1 MSNKVTTP
9 YPLFSD
15 IDGSPLNAG
24 FLFLGESGK
33 DPELF
38 PIQVYWDKEK
48 TDPAEQPIRTKNG
61 YPSKNGIPSN
71 FYVEDSSFSVTL
83 KNRNQYLI
91 ASNRNF
97 EQFANNSFVITQVET
112 EKQRALLA
120 ESTLQTKIDNETSR
134 ATGAESTLNTKIDN
148 ETSRA
153 LGVEQNLQLQIS
165 TSNAGIK
172 YFQTEAALLAT
183 TPGTTDPKQ
192 AYAFDTKK
200 NYLWNGSAWSDEGK
214 SPLDL
219 SKSYTDEQF
228 NLAVQKSV
236 FETLSQLFGL
246 AKSDDE
252 KIKSLFTD
260 AAGNVVIGYDLEKD
274 TGIYA
279 GMLEQVVEIVPGLK
293 IYNDGRYLG
302 LLADSERRILIGYD
316 MLNDLPIIAGLDEL
330 INGAGG
336 INKKPEVKAYN
347 HLLFYGQSLSV
358 GATATTILS
367 TSQPYFNVTF
377 DTGPRKDSAANSVI
391 PLIEQFNNP
400 SSDGYDNR
408 GETCCSGAA
417 NYASRAMMLEN
428 GIDPIDHV
436 IFASTAG
443 HGGYRIDQLEKGTD
457 WYNFFIEHVSEAK
470 RLNGEDY
477 KVQVVCWVQ
486 GENDAV
492 SSVQTS
498 YEIYRQKLLKLQID
512 ASADIKA
519 ITGQT
524 DEVKFITYQMSYAAR
539 TWEKQALVQLHLC
552 QQSDKFL
559 MATPMYHMP
568 YAIDNIHLTN
578 VGYKWLSAYFG
589 RAYKQLIVDNRKP
602 DFINPKVAQLIGDE
616 IHIHF
621 DVPKAPL
628 VLDTTTLALTTDHGF
643 KVLVNGSKA
652 AISNIATQEDKV
664 ILKISEPPTG
674 EVKVRYALDY
684 LGTGIN
690 LTGGASGNLRDSTTD
705 SIEFA
710 GVERPLYHV
719 CPHFELTVFID
730 KGI

>member
-1 MSNKVTTP
+1 MATNWNAV
-9 YPLFSD
+9 LANINNASD
-15 IDGSPLNAG
+15 ILSILRKVLGLLDGKVDL
-24 FLFLGESGK
+24 
-33 DPELF
+33 
-38 PIQVYWDKEK
+38 
-48 TDPAEQPIRTKNG
+48 
-61 YPSKNGIPSN
+61 
-71 FYVEDSSFSVTL
+71 
-83 KNRNQYLI
+83 
-91 ASNRNF
+91 
-97 EQFANNSFVITQVET
+97 
-112 EKQRALLA
+112 
-120 ESTLQTKIDNETSR
+120 TKIDEIIDDITNMETDVNSALMQVNSALTDFDSASQEAIQQVIAAGLMEGFATEAELLASR
-134 ATGAESTLNTKIDN
+134 PTVLKKYAKAEDTDIIWFWNKPEGSPD
-148 ETSRA
+148 
-153 LGVEQNLQLQIS
+153 GDYWIS
-165 TSNAGIK
+165 TGLS
-172 YFQTEAALLAT
+172 
-183 TPGTTDPKQ
+183 
-192 AYAFDTKK
+192 
-200 NYLWNGSAWSDEGK
+200 
-214 SPLDL
+214 DL
-219 SKSYTDEQF
+219 SKANSYTDEKFQ
-228 NLAVQKSV
+228 LAVKMAV

-367 TSQPYFNVTF
+367 TSQPYSNKTF
-377 DTGPRKDSAANSVI
+377 STGPRMDSAATSVI
-391 PLIEQFNNP
+391 PLVEQFNNP

-428 GIDPIDHV
+428 GIDPKDHV

-443 HGGYRIDQLEKGTD
+443 HGGYRIDQLEKGAD

-498 YEIYRQKLLKLQID
+498 YEVYRQKLLKLQSD

-589 RAYKQLIVDNRKP
+589 RAYKQLVVDNRKP

-616 IHIHF
+616 IHINF
-621 DVPKAPL
+621 DVPKVPL

-652 AISNIATQEDKV
+652 TISNIATQEDKV

-705 SIEFA
+705 SIEIA

-719 CPHFELTVFID
+719 CPHFELNAFTD

>member
-1 MSNKVTTP
+1 MADEIVTRQQ
-9 YPLFSD
+9 LVD
-15 IDGSPLNAG
+15 AG
-24 FLFLGESGK
+24 LDAESLQKFISG
-33 DPELF
+33 
-38 PIQVYWDKEK
+38 
-48 TDPAEQPIRTKNG
+48 TD
-61 YPSKNGIPSN
+61 
-71 FYVEDSSFSVTL
+71 VEDVLTRLGKIYPTL
-83 KNRNQYLI
+83 AKLVRLLMETGGWKAY
-91 ASNRNF
+91 
-97 EQFANNSFVITQVET
+97 ET
-112 EKQRALLA
+112 EA
-120 ESTLQTKIDNETSR
+120 I
-134 ATGAESTLNTKIDN
+134 
-148 ETSRA
+148 
-153 LGVEQNLQLQIS
+153 
-165 TSNAGIK
+165 
-172 YFQTEAALLAT
+172 LLAT
-183 TPGTTDPKQ
+183 TPLVNPSVG
-192 AYAFDTKK
+192 YAFDSKK
-200 NYLWNGSAWSDEGK
+200 LYLWNGNQWVDEGK

-228 NLAVQKSV
+228 ILAVQKSV

-260 AAGNVVIGYDLEKD
+260 GAGKVVIGYDLEKD

-367 TSQPYFNVTF
+367 TSQPYSNKTF
-377 DTGPRKDSAANSVI
+377 STGPRMDSAATSVI

-428 GIDPIDHV
+428 GIDPKDHV

-470 RLNGEDY
+470 RLNGDDY

-498 YEIYRQKLLKLQID
+498 YEVYRQKLLKLQSD

-589 RAYKQLIVDNRKP
+589 RAYKQLVVDNRKP

-616 IHIHF
+616 IHINF
-621 DVPKAPL
+621 DVPKVPL

-652 AISNIATQEDKV
+652 TISNIATQEDKV

-705 SIEFA
+705 SIEIA

-719 CPHFELTVFID
+719 CPHFELTAFTD

>member
-1 MSNKVTTP
+1 MAVPDKDALIGPTVTEAQFKTNLGAIVDFIKPIESQSPNYATTALLTASRPVKNQSYAKALDTGKVWYWNKP
-9 YPLFSD
+9 A
-15 IDGSPLNAG
+15 GSPEGN
-24 FLFLGESGK
+24 
-33 DPELF
+33 
-38 PIQVYWDKEK
+38 YW
-48 TDPAEQPIRTKNG
+48 
-61 YPSKNGIPSN
+61 
-71 FYVEDSSFSVTL
+71 
-83 KNRNQYLI
+83 
-91 ASNRNF
+91 
-97 EQFANNSFVITQVET
+97 VET
-112 EKQRALLA
+112 ELSDL
-120 ESTLQTKIDNETSR
+120 D
-134 ATGAESTLNTKIDN
+134 
-148 ETSRA
+148 
-153 LGVEQNLQLQIS
+153 
-165 TSNAGIK
+165 
-172 YFQTEAALLAT
+172 
-183 TPGTTDPKQ
+183 Q
-192 AYAFDTKK
+192 AIT
-200 NYLWNGSAWSDEGK
+200 
-214 SPLDL
+214 
-219 SKSYTDEQF
+219 YTDGQF
-228 NLAVQKSV
+228 NLAIKRAV

-246 AKSDDE
+246 AKSDDPT
-252 KIKSLFTD
+252 KIGVLLD
-260 AAGNVVIGYDLEKD
+260 GVGRILLGYDLEKD

-367 TSQPYFNVTF
+367 TSQPYSNKTF
-377 DTGPRKDSAANSVI
+377 STGPRMDSAATSVI
-391 PLIEQFNNP
+391 PLVEQFNNP

-428 GIDPIDHV
+428 GIDPKDHV

-443 HGGYRIDQLEKGTD
+443 HGGYRIDQLEKGAD

-486 GENDAV
+486 GENDAE

-498 YEIYRQKLLKLQID
+498 YEVYRQKLLKLQSD

-589 RAYKQLIVDNRKP
+589 RAYKQLVVDNRKP

-616 IHIHF
+616 IHINF
-621 DVPKAPL
+621 DVPKVPL

-652 AISNIATQEDKV
+652 TISNIATQEDKV

-705 SIEFA
+705 SIEIA

-719 CPHFELTVFID
+719 CP
-730 KGI
+730 

>member
-1 MSNKVTTP
+1 MAVPDKDALIGPTVTEAQFKTNLGAIVDFIKPIESQSPNYATTALLTASRPVKNQSYAKALDTGKVWYWNKP
-9 YPLFSD
+9 A
-15 IDGSPLNAG
+15 GSPEGN
-24 FLFLGESGK
+24 
-33 DPELF
+33 
-38 PIQVYWDKEK
+38 YW
-48 TDPAEQPIRTKNG
+48 
-61 YPSKNGIPSN
+61 
-71 FYVEDSSFSVTL
+71 
-83 KNRNQYLI
+83 
-91 ASNRNF
+91 
-97 EQFANNSFVITQVET
+97 VET
-112 EKQRALLA
+112 ELSDL
-120 ESTLQTKIDNETSR
+120 D
-134 ATGAESTLNTKIDN
+134 
-148 ETSRA
+148 
-153 LGVEQNLQLQIS
+153 
-165 TSNAGIK
+165 
-172 YFQTEAALLAT
+172 
-183 TPGTTDPKQ
+183 Q
-192 AYAFDTKK
+192 AIT
-200 NYLWNGSAWSDEGK
+200 
-214 SPLDL
+214 
-219 SKSYTDEQF
+219 YTDGQF
-228 NLAVQKSV
+228 NLAIKRAV

-246 AKSDDE
+246 AKSDDPT
-252 KIKSLFTD
+252 KIGVLLD
-260 AAGNVVIGYDLEKD
+260 GVGRILLGYDLEKD

-367 TSQPYFNVTF
+367 TSQPYSNKTF
-377 DTGPRKDSAANSVI
+377 STGPRMDSAATSVI
-391 PLIEQFNNP
+391 PLVEQFNNP

-428 GIDPIDHV
+428 GIDPKDHV

-498 YEIYRQKLLKLQID
+498 YEVYRQKLLKLQSD

-568 YAIDNIHLTN
+568 YAIGNIHLTN

-589 RAYKQLIVDNRKP
+589 RAYKQLVVDNRKP

-616 IHIHF
+616 IHINF
-621 DVPKAPL
+621 DVPKVPL

-652 AISNIATQEDKV
+652 TISNIATQEDKV

-705 SIEFA
+705 SIEIA

-719 CPHFELTVFID
+719 CPHFELTAFTD

>member
-1 MSNKVTTP
+1 MAVPDKDALIGPTVTEAQFKTNLGAIVDFIKPIESQSPNYATTALLTASRPVKNQSYAKALDTGKVWYWNKP
-9 YPLFSD
+9 A
-15 IDGSPLNAG
+15 GSPEGN
-24 FLFLGESGK
+24 
-33 DPELF
+33 
-38 PIQVYWDKEK
+38 YW
-48 TDPAEQPIRTKNG
+48 
-61 YPSKNGIPSN
+61 
-71 FYVEDSSFSVTL
+71 
-83 KNRNQYLI
+83 
-91 ASNRNF
+91 
-97 EQFANNSFVITQVET
+97 VET
-112 EKQRALLA
+112 ELSDL
-120 ESTLQTKIDNETSR
+120 D
-134 ATGAESTLNTKIDN
+134 
-148 ETSRA
+148 
-153 LGVEQNLQLQIS
+153 
-165 TSNAGIK
+165 
-172 YFQTEAALLAT
+172 
-183 TPGTTDPKQ
+183 Q
-192 AYAFDTKK
+192 AIT
-200 NYLWNGSAWSDEGK
+200 
-214 SPLDL
+214 
-219 SKSYTDEQF
+219 YTDGQF
-228 NLAVQKSV
+228 NLAIKRAV

-246 AKSDDE
+246 AKSDDPT
-252 KIKSLFTD
+252 KIGVLLD
-260 AAGNVVIGYDLEKD
+260 GVGRILLGYDLEKD

-293 IYNDGRYLG
+293 LYNDGRYLG
-302 LLADSERRILIGYD
+302 LLGDSSRQILIGYD
-316 MLNDLPIIAGLDEL
+316 MLNDVPIIAGLEEL
-330 INGAGG
+330 IAGLELP
-336 INKKPEVKAYN
+336 NQKPLVKAVN
-347 HLLFYGQSLSV
+347 HILFYGQSLSV

-367 TSQPYFNVTF
+367 SSQPYFNVTF

-391 PLIEQFNNP
+391 PLVEQFNNP

-428 GIDPIDHV
+428 GIDPHDHV

-443 HGGYRIDQLEKGTD
+443 HGGYRIDQLEKGTA

-470 RLNGEDY
+470 RLNGDDY

-486 GENDAV
+486 GESDAIT
-492 SSVQTS
+492 STQTP
-498 YEIYRQKLLKLQID
+498 YNVYREKLEKLQVD
-512 ASADIKA
+512 ANADIKA

-524 DEVKFITYQMSYAAR
+524 DDVKFITYQMSYAAR
-539 TWEKQALVQLHLC
+539 TWADQALVQLHLC

-559 MATPMYHMP
+559 MATPVYHMP

-578 VGYKWLSAYFG
+578 VGYKWMGAYFG

-616 IHIHF
+616 IHINF

-652 AISNIATQEDKV
+652 TISNITAQEDKV

-705 SIEFA
+705 QIEIA
-710 GVERPLYHV
+710 RVMKPLYHV
-719 CPHFELTVFID
+719 CPHFELTAFVD

>member
-1 MSNKVTTP
+1 MATNWNAV
-9 YPLFSD
+9 LANINNASD
-15 IDGSPLNAG
+15 ILSILRKVLGLLDGKVDL
-24 FLFLGESGK
+24 
-33 DPELF
+33 
-38 PIQVYWDKEK
+38 
-48 TDPAEQPIRTKNG
+48 
-61 YPSKNGIPSN
+61 
-71 FYVEDSSFSVTL
+71 
-83 KNRNQYLI
+83 
-91 ASNRNF
+91 
-97 EQFANNSFVITQVET
+97 
-112 EKQRALLA
+112 
-120 ESTLQTKIDNETSR
+120 TKIDEIIDDITNMETDVNSALMQVNSALTDFDSASQEAIQQVIAAGLMEGFATEAELLASR
-134 ATGAESTLNTKIDN
+134 PTVLKKYAKAEDTDIIWFWNKPEGSPDGNYW
-148 ETSRA
+148 
-153 LGVEQNLQLQIS
+153 IS
-165 TSNAGIK
+165 TGLS
-172 YFQTEAALLAT
+172 
-183 TPGTTDPKQ
+183 
-192 AYAFDTKK
+192 
-200 NYLWNGSAWSDEGK
+200 
-214 SPLDL
+214 DL
-219 SKSYTDEQF
+219 SKANSYTDEKFQ
-228 NLAVQKSV
+228 LAVKMAV

-367 TSQPYFNVTF
+367 TSQPYSNKTF
-377 DTGPRKDSAANSVI
+377 STGPRMDSAATSVI
-391 PLIEQFNNP
+391 PLVEQFNNP

-428 GIDPIDHV
+428 GIDPKDHV

-443 HGGYRIDQLEKGTD
+443 HGGYRIDQLEKGAD

-498 YEIYRQKLLKLQID
+498 YEVYRQKLLKLQSD

-589 RAYKQLIVDNRKP
+589 RAYKQLVVDNRKP

-616 IHIHF
+616 IHINF
-621 DVPKAPL
+621 DVPKVPL

-652 AISNIATQEDKV
+652 TISNIATQEDKV

-690 LTGGASGNLRDSTTD
+690 LIGGASGNLRDSTTD
-705 SIEFA
+705 SVKIA
-710 GVERPLYHV
+710 DVEKPLYHV
-719 CPHFELTVFID
+719 CPHFELTVFTD

>member
-1 MSNKVTTP
+1 MATNWNAVLANTTNFADILAILRKV
-9 YPLFSD
+9 LGLL
-15 IDGSPLNAG
+15 DGKVDL
-24 FLFLGESGK
+24 
-33 DPELF
+33 
-38 PIQVYWDKEK
+38 
-48 TDPAEQPIRTKNG
+48 
-61 YPSKNGIPSN
+61 
-71 FYVEDSSFSVTL
+71 
-83 KNRNQYLI
+83 
-91 ASNRNF
+91 
-97 EQFANNSFVITQVET
+97 
-112 EKQRALLA
+112 
-120 ESTLQTKIDNETSR
+120 TKIDEIINDITNMETDVKSALMDVNSALTSFDSDSQEAIQQVIAAGLMEGFATEAELLASR
-134 ATGAESTLNTKIDN
+134 PTVLKKYAKAEDTDIIWFWNKPEGSPDGNYW
-148 ETSRA
+148 
-153 LGVEQNLQLQIS
+153 IS
-165 TSNAGIK
+165 TGLS
-172 YFQTEAALLAT
+172 
-183 TPGTTDPKQ
+183 
-192 AYAFDTKK
+192 
-200 NYLWNGSAWSDEGK
+200 
-214 SPLDL
+214 DL
-219 SKSYTDEQF
+219 SKANSYTDEKFQ
-228 NLAVQKSV
+228 LAVKMAV

-377 DTGPRKDSAANSVI
+377 NTGPRKDSAANSVI

-428 GIDPIDHV
+428 GIAPKDHV

-486 GENDAV
+486 GENDATT
-492 SSVQTS
+492 SMQTP
-498 YEIYRQKLLKLQID
+498 YDVYREKLEKLQSD

-519 ITGQT
+519 ITGQA

-589 RAYKQLIVDNRKP
+589 RAYKQLVVDNRKP
-602 DFINPKVAQLIGDE
+602 DFINPKV
-616 IHIHF
+616 
-621 DVPKAPL
+621 
-628 VLDTTTLALTTDHGF
+628 
-643 KVLVNGSKA
+643 
-652 AISNIATQEDKV
+652 
-664 ILKISEPPTG
+664 
-674 EVKVRYALDY
+674 
-684 LGTGIN
+684 
-690 LTGGASGNLRDSTTD
+690 
-705 SIEFA
+705 
-710 GVERPLYHV
+710 
-719 CPHFELTVFID
+719 
-730 KGI
+730 

>member
-1 MSNKVTTP
+1 MATNWNAV
-9 YPLFSD
+9 LANINNASD
-15 IDGSPLNAG
+15 ILSILRKVLGLLDGKVDL
-24 FLFLGESGK
+24 
-33 DPELF
+33 
-38 PIQVYWDKEK
+38 
-48 TDPAEQPIRTKNG
+48 
-61 YPSKNGIPSN
+61 
-71 FYVEDSSFSVTL
+71 
-83 KNRNQYLI
+83 
-91 ASNRNF
+91 
-97 EQFANNSFVITQVET
+97 
-112 EKQRALLA
+112 
-120 ESTLQTKIDNETSR
+120 TKIDEIIDDITNMETDVNSALMQVNSALTDFDSASQEAIQQVIAAGLIEGFATEAELLASR
-134 ATGAESTLNTKIDN
+134 PTVLKKYAKAEDTDIIWFWNKPEGSPD
-148 ETSRA
+148 
-153 LGVEQNLQLQIS
+153 GDYWIS
-165 TSNAGIK
+165 TGLS
-172 YFQTEAALLAT
+172 
-183 TPGTTDPKQ
+183 
-192 AYAFDTKK
+192 
-200 NYLWNGSAWSDEGK
+200 
-214 SPLDL
+214 DL
-219 SKSYTDEQF
+219 SKANSYTDEKFQ
-228 NLAVQKSV
+228 LAVKMAV

-302 LLADSERRILIGYD
+302 LLTDSERRILIGYD

-367 TSQPYFNVTF
+367 TSQPYSNKTF
-377 DTGPRKDSAANSVI
+377 STGPRMDSAATSVI
-391 PLIEQFNNP
+391 PLVEQFNNP

-428 GIDPIDHV
+428 GIDPKDHV

-443 HGGYRIDQLEKGTD
+443 HGGYRIDQLEKGAD

-498 YEIYRQKLLKLQID
+498 YEVYRQKLLKLQSD

-589 RAYKQLIVDNRKP
+589 RAYKQLVVDNRKP

-616 IHIHF
+616 IHINF
-621 DVPKAPL
+621 DVPKVPL

-652 AISNIATQEDKV
+652 TISNIATQEDKV

-705 SIEFA
+705 SIEIA

-719 CPHFELTVFID
+719 CPHFELNAFTD